1 MAFLANEMAMEA
13 DELGSIFVLCA
24 VVFSLIVISMVQS
37 VCLSL
42 ICVDGDKEQWTSDV
56 ETAAEKLNNSP
67 VDEGPKLPRIAGGN
81 GMAMNEN
88 RDQLDA
94 AGTTEVEIAAEA
106 VITNV
111 LHQRRNNGAVAV

>member
-24 VVFSLIVISMVQS
+24 VVFSLIVISMVI
-37 VCLSL
+37 LARA
-42 ICVDGDKEQWTSDV
+42 SDV

-88 RDQLDA
+88 RDQLVPSKNSVYRFHPF
-94 AGTTEVEIAAEA
+94 GGVSEFTYLLLGLEGAE
-106 VITNV
+106 
-111 LHQRRNNGAVAV
+111 Q